1 MSYFV
6 EWKPAAHDRL
16 ERMWMTAEDPRL
28 ILRAANAID
37 DILAR
42 DPFGADVIVGVENTL
57 IIEPLAVDFD
67 VDEGQHKVDVLHVW
81 MIGFLSSEGP

>member
-16 ERMWMTAEDPRL
+16 ERIWMAADDPSL

-37 DILAR
+37 ASLAR
-42 DPFGADVIVGVENTL
+42 DPWGADVFVGVENTL
-57 IIEPLAVDFD
+57 IIEPLAVDFH
-67 VDEGQHKVDVLHVW
+67 VDEGLRKVDILHVW
-81 MIGFLSSEGP
+81 MIGFLSGEGP